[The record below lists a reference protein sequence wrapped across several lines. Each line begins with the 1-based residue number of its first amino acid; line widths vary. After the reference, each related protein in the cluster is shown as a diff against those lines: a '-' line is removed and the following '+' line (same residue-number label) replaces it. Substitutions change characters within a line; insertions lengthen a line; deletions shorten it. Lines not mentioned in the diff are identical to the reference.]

1 MQIDKAAVIQ
11 LERMRFHD
19 EVSFDASDFIPLKKC
34 AEEKSRASEPG
45 WWSKDP
51 PYSSHRQNLMGQPL
65 FSLFCDPYAF
75 PDFAVRAL
83 ENTLRFFGLS

>member
-1 MQIDKAAVIQ
+1 MFLKGTCFNPERGLNTGNVDQQKKKVSLQSLHWTDASIWLGAWEKQIVQIDKAAVIQ

-45 WWSKDP
+45 W
-51 PYSSHRQNLMGQPL
+51 
-65 FSLFCDPYAF
+65 
-75 PDFAVRAL
+75 
-83 ENTLRFFGLS
+83 

>member
-45 WWSKDP
+45 W
-51 PYSSHRQNLMGQPL
+51 
-65 FSLFCDPYAF
+65 
-75 PDFAVRAL
+75 
-83 ENTLRFFGLS
+83 